1 MTKVLITGST
11 GFIGSNIY
19 EYLYPDNEIYLIDR
33 KKLNLKKKLNI
44 INYNSFNDLNKKL
57 RKVKVDVVI
66 HCATHYVKKHSYKDI
81 FNLNNANI
89 LLGNI
94 LLENLSKMNVKKFIN
109 FSTVWEDYNG
119 IKGNNHN
126 LYSAYKKNFSN
137 LVDYYKKIKPKI
149 KFYEIMLSDTFGKN
163 DKRNKI
169 VNLLKKNYKNNIK
182 TDILSKNIYLN
193 LLNVEDIQY
202 AIDLILNKKISP
214 NKYILKNNQDFKI
227 LEIIN
232 TFNKINKK
240 KIKIK
245 WLSSKI
251 LKTKIYSYKKL
262 NGWKPKYSNLIDI
275 VNIIKN

>member
-19 EYLYPDNEIYLIDR
+19 ECLYPDNKIYLIDR

-44 INYNSFNDLNKKL
+44 IKYNSFNDLNKKL

-66 HCATHYVKKHSYKDI
+66 HCATHYVKKQSYKDI
-81 FNLNNANI
+81 FNLCNANI

-94 LLENLSKMNVKKFIN
+94 LLENLSKMKVKNFIN

-119 IKGNNHN
+119 IKGNNYN
-126 LYSAYKKNFSN
+126 LYSAYKKFLN

-169 VNLLKKNYKNNIK
+169 VNLLKKIIK
-182 TDILSKNIYLN
+182 I
-193 LLNVEDIQY
+193 
-202 AIDLILNKKISP
+202 
-214 NKYILKNNQDFKI
+214 ILKQIFYQ
-227 LEIIN
+227 
-232 TFNKINKK
+232 
-240 KIKIK
+240 
-245 WLSSKI
+245 
-251 LKTKIYSYKKL
+251 KIY
-262 NGWKPKYSNLIDI
+262 I
-275 VNIIKN
+275 